1 MHTLAT
7 AVHAVTRFATE
18 NVYPDLSGVGGQ
30 FTLVSIVGA
39 LLTFVLIVA
48 VLMLI
53 ISGIVW
59 AVSSSGGNAHT
70 AQKGKVGVFVALGAA
85 ALAGAGVAWM
95 NFLLNLGD
103 TL

>member
-1 MHTLAT
+1 MHNLA
-7 AVHAVTRFATE
+7 RIIKTE
-18 NVYPDLSGVGGQ
+18 NVYPDLSGVGGKS
-30 FTLVSIVGA
+30 TLVSIVGA

-53 ISGIVW
+53 ISGIAW
-59 AVSSSGGNAHT
+59 AIASSTGNAQV

-95 NFLLNLGD
+95 NFLLRLGD
-103 TL
+103 SL